1 MKAVIEAKTADIDA
15 FMVGMR
21 ALTNQAGADS

>member
-1 MKAVIEAKTADIDA
+1 VIEAKTADIDG

-21 ALTNQAGADS
+21 ALSNQAGSGS